1 MLCGLGGTLLLL
13 GTAPRTADPPAPTA
27 PTIQATQTAQAP
39 TPYVWD
45 LPTGF
50 PEPLVPEANPM
61 SAAKVALGRHLF
73 YDTRLSGNG
82 TQSCAS
88 CHEQDK
94 AFSDGRTVA
103 VGSTQEAH
111 LRNAQSLV
119 NAAYNPTLAWANP
132 GLTALE
138 QQVLVP
144 LFGEAPVELGLAG
157 KEQLA
162 LGAFRQDARYR
173 ELFTAAFP
181 RDRDPYTVSSV
192 ARALASFT
200 RTLILGSSPYD
211 RYVYGG
217 ERGALS
223 ASAVRGMTLFFSE
236 RTECHHCHGSFNF
249 SDSSVHAGT
258 SFLETPFHNTGL
270 YNVDGGGAYPKSN
283 RGLYELTGKAEDMG
297 RFRTPSLRNVAL
309 SAPYFHDGSART
321 LAEVVRVYEAGGRV
335 ITAGPN
341 RGDGRQNPYK
351 SGFVGGFSLTDR
363 ERTDLVSF
371 LKSLT
376 DPTLATN
383 PDLSDPFAGR

>member
-1 MLCGLGGTLLLL
+1 MNHLLFVLFGLGGTLLLL
-13 GTAPRTADPPAPTA
+13 GTAPRAETPPT
-27 PTIQATQTAQAP
+27 QAP
-39 TPYVWD
+39 QTPYVWR

-50 PEPLVPEANPM
+50 PEPVVPETNPM

-73 YDTRLSGNG
+73 YDTRLSGNN
-82 TQSCAS
+82 TQACAS

-119 NAAYNPTLAWANP
+119 NAAYNPTLTWANP

-157 KEQLA
+157 KERLA
-162 LGAFRQDARYR
+162 LDAFKQNARYR
-173 ELFTAAFP
+173 ELFAAAFP
-181 RDRDPYTVSSV
+181 DDKHPYTVGNV
-192 ARALASFT
+192 AKALASFT
-200 RTLILGSSPYD
+200 RTIVSGGSPYD

-217 ERGALS
+217 ERDALS

-236 RTECHHCHGSFNF
+236 RTECHHCHGGFNF
-249 SDSSVHAGT
+249 SDSAVHAGT

-270 YNVDGGGAYPKSN
+270 YNVDGNGAYPKSN
-283 RGLYELTGKAEDMG
+283 RGLFELTGRAEDMG
-297 RFRTPSLRNVAL
+297 KFRTPSLRNASL
-309 SAPYFHDGSART
+309 TAPYFHDGSART
-321 LAEVVRVYEAGGRV
+321 LAEVVKLYEAGGRV
-335 ITAGPN
+335 IADGPN
-341 RGDGRQNPYK
+341 RGDGRQNPHK
-351 SGFVGGFSLTDR
+351 SGFVGGFKLTDR
-363 ERTDLVSF
+363 ERTDLVNF

-383 PDLSDPFAGR
+383 PELSSPFAHP